1 MNIDSAYF
9 EIFFYMFIPV
19 LDLPTLSMS
28 FWIKLQNLWK
38 NTSEGPSSNNP
49 NFFTGLITF
58 SIRYDLAQKFCQRAL
73 EQEADHPR

>member
-1 MNIDSAYF
+1 MFSTAYC
-9 EIFFYMFIPV
+9 EIFFNIFILV

-38 NTSEGPSSNNP
+38 NTSEEPSL
-49 NFFTGLITF
+49 NFFTGLISF

-73 EQEADHPR
+73 EQEADHPRWVT

>member
-1 MNIDSAYF
+1 MFSMAYF

-38 NTSEGPSSNNP
+38 NTSEEPSL
-49 NFFTGLITF
+49 NFF
-58 SIRYDLAQKFCQRAL
+58 YRA
-73 EQEADHPR
+73 H